1 MAKRNEELEAVE
13 TMTDEEVTEAVENT
27 ADEEATENTAPVSD
41 DYLEELVE
49 IMLFKD
55 SDKYSDD
62 LVVTLN
68 GKNYQIKRG
77 VKVMVPRKVQLVIE
91 DSMKQAGLAADYEE
105 EAQQQ
110 YKELVETGEV
120 RTIEEIPTSV
130 GLQCHST
137 D

>member
-1 MAKRNEELEAVE
+1 MAKKYEELEAVE
-13 TMTDEEVTEAVENT
+13 TMADEEAVEAVENT
-27 ADEEATENTAPVSD
+27 ADEEVTKNAVEVSD

-77 VKVMVPRKVQLVIE
+77 IKVMVPRKVQLVIE

-110 YKELVETGEV
+110 YKELEN
-120 RTIEEIPTSV
+120 R
-130 GLQCHST
+130 L
-137 D
+137 

>member
-13 TMTDEEVTEAVENT
+13 TMTDEEAAEAVENT
-27 ADEEATENTAPVSD
+27 ADEEATENTATVSD

-110 YKELVETGEV
+110 YKELEN
-120 RTIEEIPTSV
+120 R
-130 GLQCHST
+130 L
-137 D
+137 

>member
-13 TMTDEEVTEAVENT
+13 TMTDEEATEAVENT
-27 ADEEATENTAPVSD
+27 ADEEVTENTATVSD

-91 DSMKQAGLAADYEE
+91 DSMKQAGLATDYEE

-110 YKELVETGEV
+110 YKELEN
-120 RTIEEIPTSV
+120 R
-130 GLQCHST
+130 L
-137 D
+137 

>member
-1 MAKRNEELEAVE
+1 MAKNNEKLEAVE
-13 TMTDEEVTEAVENT
+13 VVENEVAVAEVEDNAPDEEVTKNAVE
-27 ADEEATENTAPVSD
+27 VSD

-62 LVVTLN
+62 LIVTLN

-110 YKELVETGEV
+110 YKELEN
-120 RTIEEIPTSV
+120 R
-130 GLQCHST
+130 L
-137 D
+137 

>member
-13 TMTDEEVTEAVENT
+13 TMTDEEVTKAVENT
-27 ADEEATENTAPVSD
+27 ADEEAAKNAVEVSD

-110 YKELVETGEV
+110 YKELEN
-120 RTIEEIPTSV
+120 R
-130 GLQCHST
+130 L
-137 D
+137 

>member
-13 TMTDEEVTEAVENT
+13 TMTEAVENT
-27 ADEEATENTAPVSD
+27 ADEEVAENTASVSD

-110 YKELVETGEV
+110 YKELEN
-120 RTIEEIPTSV
+120 R
-130 GLQCHST
+130 L
-137 D
+137 

>member
-27 ADEEATENTAPVSD
+27 ADEEVTEAVENTADEEVTENTAPVSD

-110 YKELVETGEV
+110 YKELEN
-120 RTIEEIPTSV
+120 R
-130 GLQCHST
+130 L
-137 D
+137 

>member
-27 ADEEATENTAPVSD
+27 ADEEAAKNAVEVSD

-110 YKELVETGEV
+110 YKELEN
-120 RTIEEIPTSV
+120 R
-130 GLQCHST
+130 L
-137 D
+137 

>member
-13 TMTDEEVTEAVENT
+13 TMTDEDVTEAVENTADEEVTEAVENT

-110 YKELVETGEV
+110 YKELEN
-120 RTIEEIPTSV
+120 R
-130 GLQCHST
+130 L
-137 D
+137 

>member
-13 TMTDEEVTEAVENT
+13 TMTDEEVTTPVENT
-27 ADEEATENTAPVSD
+27 ADEEVTKNAVEVSD

-110 YKELVETGEV
+110 YKELEN
-120 RTIEEIPTSV
+120 R
-130 GLQCHST
+130 L
-137 D
+137 

>member
-13 TMTDEEVTEAVENT
+13 TMTDEEATEAVENT
-27 ADEEATENTAPVSD
+27 AGEEAAENTTPVSD

-110 YKELVETGEV
+110 YKELEN
-120 RTIEEIPTSV
+120 R
-130 GLQCHST
+130 L
-137 D
+137 

>member
-13 TMTDEEVTEAVENT
+13 TMADEEVAEAVENT
-27 ADEEATENTAPVSD
+27 ADEEATKNTATVSD

-110 YKELVETGEV
+110 YKELEN
-120 RTIEEIPTSV
+120 R
-130 GLQCHST
+130 L
-137 D
+137 

>member
-1 MAKRNEELEAVE
+1 MAKKYEELEAVE

-27 ADEEATENTAPVSD
+27 TDEEVTENAAPVSD

-110 YKELVETGEV
+110 YKEFENRL
-120 RTIEEIPTSV
+120 
-130 GLQCHST
+130 
-137 D
+137 

>member
-1 MAKRNEELEAVE
+1 MAKKNEELEVVE
-13 TMTDEEVTEAVENT
+13 TMTDEEVTAPVENT
-27 ADEEATENTAPVSD
+27 ADEEVTAPVENTADEEVTENTAPVSD

-110 YKELVETGEV
+110 YKELEN
-120 RTIEEIPTSV
+120 R
-130 GLQCHST
+130 L
-137 D
+137 

>member
-1 MAKRNEELEAVE
+1 MAKKNEELEAVE
-13 TMTDEEVTEAVENT
+13 TMTGEEVTE
-27 ADEEATENTAPVSD
+27 VSD

-62 LVVTLN
+62 LIVTHN

-110 YKELVETGEV
+110 YKELEN
-120 RTIEEIPTSV
+120 R
-130 GLQCHST
+130 L
-137 D
+137 

>member
-1 MAKRNEELEAVE
+1 MAKENKELEAVE
-13 TMTDEEVTEAVENT
+13 TMTDEELAEAVENA
-27 ADEEATENTAPVSD
+27 ADEEVTKNTTTVSD

-110 YKELVETGEV
+110 YKEFENRL
-120 RTIEEIPTSV
+120 
-130 GLQCHST
+130 
-137 D
+137 

>member
-1 MAKRNEELEAVE
+1 MAKKYEELEAVE
-13 TMTDEEVTEAVENT
+13 TM
-27 ADEEATENTAPVSD
+27 ADEEATEAAENTAAEEVTKNTASVSD

-110 YKELVETGEV
+110 YKELEN
-120 RTIEEIPTSV
+120 R
-130 GLQCHST
+130 L
-137 D
+137 

>member
-1 MAKRNEELEAVE
+1 MAKKYEELEAVE
-13 TMTDEEVTEAVENT
+13 TMADEEATEAVENT
-27 ADEEATENTAPVSD
+27 ADEEATENA

-110 YKELVETGEV
+110 YKELEN
-120 RTIEEIPTSV
+120 R
-130 GLQCHST
+130 L
-137 D
+137 

>member
-1 MAKRNEELEAVE
+1 MAKKYEELEAVE
-13 TMTDEEVTEAVENT
+13 TMTDEEVTAPVEST
-27 ADEEATENTAPVSD
+27 ADEEVTKNAVEVSD

-110 YKELVETGEV
+110 YKELEN
-120 RTIEEIPTSV
+120 R
-130 GLQCHST
+130 L
-137 D
+137 

>member
-13 TMTDEEVTEAVENT
+13 TMTDEEFTEAVENT
-27 ADEEATENTAPVSD
+27 ADEEAAKNAVEVSD

-110 YKELVETGEV
+110 YKELEN
-120 RTIEEIPTSV
+120 R
-130 GLQCHST
+130 L
-137 D
+137 

>member
-1 MAKRNEELEAVE
+1 MAKKNEELEAVE
-13 TMTDEEVTEAVENT
+13 TMADEEVAEAVENT
-27 ADEEATENTAPVSD
+27 ADEEVTKNAVEVSD

-77 VKVMVPRKVQLVIE
+77 IKVMVPRKVQLVIE

-110 YKELVETGEV
+110 YKELEN
-120 RTIEEIPTSV
+120 R
-130 GLQCHST
+130 L
-137 D
+137 

>member
-1 MAKRNEELEAVE
+1 MAKKNEELEAVE
-13 TMTDEEVTEAVENT
+13 TMTDEEVTEAVENA
-27 ADEEATENTAPVSD
+27 ADEEATEKTATVSD

-110 YKELVETGEV
+110 YKEFENRL
-120 RTIEEIPTSV
+120 
-130 GLQCHST
+130 
-137 D
+137 

>member
-13 TMTDEEVTEAVENT
+13 TMTDEEATEAVENT
-27 ADEEATENTAPVSD
+27 ADEEGTKNAAPVSD

-110 YKELVETGEV
+110 YKELEN
-120 RTIEEIPTSV
+120 R
-130 GLQCHST
+130 L
-137 D
+137 

>member
-13 TMTDEEVTEAVENT
+13 TMTDEEFTEAVENT

-110 YKELVETGEV
+110 YKELEN
-120 RTIEEIPTSV
+120 R
-130 GLQCHST
+130 L
-137 D
+137 

>member
-1 MAKRNEELEAVE
+1 MAKENKELEAVE
-13 TMTDEEVTEAVENT
+13 TMTDEELAEAVENA
-27 ADEEATENTAPVSD
+27 ADEEVTKNTSTVND
-41 DYLEELVE
+41 DYLEEPVE

-62 LVVTLN
+62 LIVTHN

-110 YKELVETGEV
+110 YKELEN
-120 RTIEEIPTSV
+120 R
-130 GLQCHST
+130 L
-137 D
+137 

>member
-13 TMTDEEVTEAVENT
+13 TMTGEEVTEAVENT
-27 ADEEATENTAPVSD
+27 ADEEDAKNAVEVSD

-110 YKELVETGEV
+110 YKELEN
-120 RTIEEIPTSV
+120 R
-130 GLQCHST
+130 L
-137 D
+137 

>member
-1 MAKRNEELEAVE
+1 MAKENKELEAVE
-13 TMTDEEVTEAVENT
+13 TMTDEELAEAVENA
-27 ADEEATENTAPVSD
+27 ADEEVTKNTSTVND

-62 LVVTLN
+62 LIVTHN

-91 DSMKQAGLAADYEE
+91 DSMKQAGFAADYEE

-110 YKELVETGEV
+110 YKELEN
-120 RTIEEIPTSV
+120 R
-130 GLQCHST
+130 L
-137 D
+137 

>member
-1 MAKRNEELEAVE
+1 MAKENKELEAVE
-13 TMTDEEVTEAVENT
+13 TMTDEELAEAVENA
-27 ADEEATENTAPVSD
+27 ADEEVTKNTSTVND

-62 LVVTLN
+62 LIVTHN

-110 YKELVETGEV
+110 YKEFENRL
-120 RTIEEIPTSV
+120 
-130 GLQCHST
+130 
-137 D
+137 

>member
-1 MAKRNEELEAVE
+1 MAKKNEEQEAVE
-13 TMTDEEVTEAVENT
+13 TMTDEEVTEKT
-27 ADEEATENTAPVSD
+27 ATVSD

-110 YKELVETGEV
+110 YKELEN
-120 RTIEEIPTSV
+120 R
-130 GLQCHST
+130 L
-137 D
+137 

>member
-1 MAKRNEELEAVE
+1 MAKKNEELEAVE
-13 TMTDEEVTEAVENT
+13 TMTDEEVAEAVENA
-27 ADEEATENTAPVSD
+27 ADEEVTENTATVSD

-77 VKVMVPRKVQLVIE
+77 IKVMVPRKVQLVIE

-110 YKELVETGEV
+110 YKELEN
-120 RTIEEIPTSV
+120 R
-130 GLQCHST
+130 L
-137 D
+137 

>member
-1 MAKRNEELEAVE
+1 MGKKYEELEAVE
-13 TMTDEEVTEAVENT
+13 TMADEEATEAVENT
-27 ADEEATENTAPVSD
+27 ADEEATENAAPVSD

-110 YKELVETGEV
+110 YKELEN
-120 RTIEEIPTSV
+120 R
-130 GLQCHST
+130 L
-137 D
+137 

>member
-27 ADEEATENTAPVSD
+27 ADEEVTKNAVEVSD

-110 YKELVETGEV
+110 YKELEN
-120 RTIEEIPTSV
+120 R
-130 GLQCHST
+130 L
-137 D
+137 

>member
-13 TMTDEEVTEAVENT
+13 TMTDEEATEAVENT
-27 ADEEATENTAPVSD
+27 ADEEATENAAPVSD

-110 YKELVETGEV
+110 YKELEN
-120 RTIEEIPTSV
+120 R
-130 GLQCHST
+130 L
-137 D
+137 

>member
-1 MAKRNEELEAVE
+1 MAKENKELEAVE
-13 TMTDEEVTEAVENT
+13 TMTDEELAEAVENA
-27 ADEEATENTAPVSD
+27 ADEEVTKNTSTVND

-62 LVVTLN
+62 LIVTHN

-110 YKELVETGEV
+110 YKELEN
-120 RTIEEIPTSV
+120 R
-130 GLQCHST
+130 L
-137 D
+137 

>member
-13 TMTDEEVTEAVENT
+13 TMTDEEATEATENT
-27 ADEEATENTAPVSD
+27 VDEEATENTAPVSD

-110 YKELVETGEV
+110 YKELEN
-120 RTIEEIPTSV
+120 R
-130 GLQCHST
+130 L
-137 D
+137 

>member
-1 MAKRNEELEAVE
+1 MAKKYEELEAVE

-27 ADEEATENTAPVSD
+27 TDEEVTKNAVEVSD

-110 YKELVETGEV
+110 YKELEN
-120 RTIEEIPTSV
+120 R
-130 GLQCHST
+130 L
-137 D
+137 

>member
-1 MAKRNEELEAVE
+1 MAKKYEELEAVE
-13 TMTDEEVTEAVENT
+13 TMTDEEAVEAVENT
-27 ADEEATENTAPVSD
+27 ADEEVTKNAVEVSD

-110 YKELVETGEV
+110 YKELEN
-120 RTIEEIPTSV
+120 R
-130 GLQCHST
+130 L
-137 D
+137 

>member
-13 TMTDEEVTEAVENT
+13 TMTDEEVTAPVENT
-27 ADEEATENTAPVSD
+27 ADEEVTAPVENTADEEVTENTAPVSD

-110 YKELVETGEV
+110 YKELEN
-120 RTIEEIPTSV
+120 R
-130 GLQCHST
+130 L
-137 D
+137 